1 MMMITSIEILSYR
14 NLKNIE
20 INPLGQVN
28 LIIGRN
34 NTGKTNLL
42 ESINFYASQKEI
54 NEMERIVVND
64 EAPDLLTEDEILIP
78 EHVKFI
84 KSNSSIQGFLTET
97 TFDSFS
103 QVTSDRALA
112 CLKIMDERIQEIDF
126 LADNLR
132 NPLATL
138 KNGKSVSLLRMGHG
152 IHRVLTILLALSTCK
167 DGVILID
174 EVENG
179 LYYGIQEEL
188 WKLIFEIS
196 ASQNIQ
202 VFATTQS
209 IDVIRAFGKIVNND
223 DTRPLNG
230 QLIKLENIE
239 GVIEP
244 LTFDADELKV
254 IAGNAIEV
262 RR

>member
-1 MMMITSIEILSYR
+1 MMITSLEIQSYR
-14 NLKNIE
+14 NLKNVGIDT
-20 INPLGQVN
+20 LSQVN
-28 LIIGRN
+28 LIIGKN

-42 ESINFYASQKEI
+42 ESINFYASQREL
-54 NEMERIVVND
+54 NEMERVVVND

-78 EHVKFI
+78 ENIKFI

-103 QVTSDRALA
+103 QGTSDRALT
-112 CLKIMDERIQEIDF
+112 CLKFMDDRILEIDF

-174 EVENG
+174 ELENG
-179 LYYGIQEEL
+179 LHYGIQEEL

-209 IDVIRAFGKIVNND
+209 LDVIRAFGKTINHNEAE
-223 DTRPLNG
+223 PLNG
-230 QLIKLENIE
+230 QLIKLEYVE

-244 LTFDADELKV
+244 LTFDAEELKV
-254 IAGNAIEV
+254 IVGNSIEV

>member
-1 MMMITSIEILSYR
+1 MITSLTIERFR
-14 NLKNIE
+14 NLKNVG
-20 INPLGQVN
+20 INTLSRVN
-28 LIIGRN
+28 LIIGKN

-54 NEMERIVVND
+54 NEMEAVVVD
-64 EAPDLLTEDEILIP
+64 EEAPDLLTEDEILIP
-78 EHVKFI
+78 ENIKFV
-84 KSNSSIQGFLTET
+84 KSNSSIHGFLTEN

-103 QVTSDRALA
+103 ENTSERALE
-112 CLKIMDERIQEIDF
+112 CLKIMDDRILEIDF

-138 KNGKSVSLLRMGHG
+138 KNGKSVALLRMGHG

-167 DGVILID
+167 DGTILID

-179 LYYGIQEEL
+179 LHYSIQEEL
-188 WKLIFEIS
+188 WNLIFEI
-196 ASQNIQ
+196 AAAQNIQ
-202 VFATTQS
+202 IFATTQS
-209 IDVIRAFGKIVNND
+209 MDAVRAFGKIVNSD
-223 DTRPLNG
+223 DNAPLDG
-230 QLIKLENIE
+230 LLIKLENI
-239 GVIEP
+239 GGMIEP

-254 IAGNAIEV
+254 ITGNAIEV